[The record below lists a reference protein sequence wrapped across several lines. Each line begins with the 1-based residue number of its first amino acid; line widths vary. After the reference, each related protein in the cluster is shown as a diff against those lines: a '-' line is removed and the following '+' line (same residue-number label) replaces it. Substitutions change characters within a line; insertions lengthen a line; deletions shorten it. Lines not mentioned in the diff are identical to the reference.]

1 MSHIGI
7 SSTSLYFIALIFSHY
22 CCWTIYYHHCLVN
35 LNELQQFLIFCTVLT
50 SSPPHIIYK
59 PAPSLLHQTVTL
71 LSLIATEYT
80 MMMQKMFTFTVL
92 LPISPFSFFVLWYI
106 KHISLFHHNNDCTLY
121 SDSTG
126 KSAAAFPYSNIS
138 CSFLKKIQMF
148 LLACRKIEMVAWEY
162 YMHGWQCTRGSLYDT
177 WGKVCKYWLYLWQGC
192 EVPQNYHLDIFWIDL
207 WVWCVTPTMKVH
219 STRGPVMCDCTLSFV
234 HTVMVWDI
242 QE

>member
-35 LNELQQFLIFCTVLT
+35 LSELQQFLIFCTVLT
-50 SSPPHIIYK
+50 SSPLHIIYK
-59 PAPSLLHQTVTL
+59 PAPSLLHQTGTL

-106 KHISLFHHNNDCTLY
+106 KHISLFYHNNDCTLY

-138 CSFLKKIQMF
+138 CSFLKYRCFYLPAGKWRWWLESTICMDDSAQWGHSVTHGARCASADFTCDKGAKCPKITIWKF
-148 LLACRKIEMVAWEY
+148 F
-162 YMHGWQCTRGSLYDT
+162 G
-177 WGKVCKYWLYLWQGC
+177 
-192 EVPQNYHLDIFWIDL
+192 
-207 WVWCVTPTMKVH
+207 
-219 STRGPVMCDCTLSFV
+219 
-234 HTVMVWDI
+234 
-242 QE
+242 